1 MQVSTGRV
9 GRLRSRF
16 LHYTYWTYA
25 QYFRKFERYTTVQ
38 AEQWHQKGKQDR
50 ILMMLLN
57 PILRFLRAYILQRGF
72 LDGSAGLQLSLLAGL
87 YSFTKQARLWQLRR
101 GIPQPDPESD
111 EQSKVSTEIG
121 RGVPKHAA

>member
-38 AEQWHQKGKQDR
+38 AEQWHQQGKQDSF
-50 ILMMLLN
+50 LKMLLN

-101 GIPQPDPESD
+101 GIPQPDPEID
-111 EQSKVSTEIG
+111 EQSEVSTEIG